1 MQDAKT
7 FCIETALMMS

>member
-7 FCIETALMMS
+7 LCIETALMMS